1 MNKIRMPLTI
11 IMSVL
16 SLAVLIIFA
25 WAILFSA
32 YYSAFL
38 ALIGLLVFLPVK
50 VTDRRYWI
58 IRASVFVIG
67 FIVLITTIHY
77 PIVEVNNR
85 INSLGKKPRNQSY
98 LSSFTTRDKLGIYG
112 LNVMMGLIG
121 YPLYPEVSK
130 ETLMMAF
137 PHPKNGIRVFH
148 SDFAIHSDKVKA
160 VIRDFKADL
169 KDRSGEEYQSVKRIS
184 WSTNEY
190 SLGKKEARYALA
202 LNPSNVSLNASKKD
216 SFWIIDV
223 SIRVKIEYPKNCRV
237 ILLSK
242 PELRVEEGLF
252 WVLQQTGWLF
262 PYIAEWKFS
271 INSNDSR
278 IN

>member
-1 MNKIRMPLTI
+1 
-11 IMSVL
+11 MSAL

-25 WAILFSA
+25 WAILFGA

-38 ALIGLLVFLPVK
+38 AFLGLLVLLPVK
-50 VTDRRYWI
+50 ITNQRYWI
-58 IRASVFVIG
+58 IRVSVFVIG
-67 FIVLITTIHY
+67 FIVLIKTIHY

-85 INSLGKKPRNQSY
+85 INSLGQKPRNQSY
-98 LSSFTTRDKLGIYG
+98 LSSFSTRDKLGIYG

-137 PHPKNGIRVFH
+137 PPPKNGIRVFN
-148 SDFAIHSDKVKA
+148 SDFAIYSDKVKA

-169 KDRSGEEYQSVKRIS
+169 KDRSGEEFQSVKRIS

-202 LNPSNVSLNASKKD
+202 LNPSNVSLIASKKD

-242 PELRVEEGLF
+242 PKLRVEEGLF

-262 PYIAEWKFS
+262 PYTAEWKFF